1 MSLFATI
8 MVSAS
13 LLLVVAL
20 PVAGVVAA
28 ARPTR
33 ANRWIAAACALVAV
47 TAVAMV
53 GSMLWTGA
61 TSTCPPSAGQCY
73 DDSGVELLMT
83 ALPALIAVV
92 NVVPG
97 LAAWRQRPPQSRPTA
112 PSTWTASTPPTP
124 R

>member
-1 MSLFATI
+1 MSVFAYT
-8 MVSAS
+8 MLSVSV
-13 LLLVVAL
+13 LLVVAL

-33 ANRWIAAACALVAV
+33 ANRWIAASCALVAV
-47 TAVAMV
+47 TAAAMV
-53 GSMLWTGA
+53 GSMLRTD
-61 TSTCPPSAGQCY
+61 TPSTCPPSAGQCV

-97 LAAWRQRPPQSRPTA
+97 LAAWWRRPPPSHRTA
-112 PSTWTASTPPTP
+112 PGTWTASTPPSP